1 MSGSVYKTL
10 NWTSNRD
17 KRGYRQYTVTHL
29 VITTADTDSPSD
41 VLLNTTG
48 LPVPGTTWNYGNTPD
63 TQAVCLFERSVSRYK
78 PVEGENGNYWAVVSK
93 FDSTPGA
100 TPPGASEDPGG
111 PLLMPFKI
119 SGGYDQNEVQE
130 ITDRFNQP
138 LVSTSFEPLVGEE
151 TMRNYARPTV
161 TIEHNI
167 SSDPVGL
174 LEGYMNRVNSV
185 AMWGFQPRCVRM
197 EDAEWSKEMM
207 ANGVYYYNVKYT
219 FVVQYGTWDSD
230 ILDEGRKVLKPGGD
244 ITNPAHFELV
254 KAGLGDDKNPDPVML
269 DSNTGLQTQ
278 VPHFL
283 TFEID
288 LEANFLLLGIPST
301 L

>member
-10 NWTSNRD
+10 NWTASRD
-17 KRGYRQYTVTHL
+17 KRGYRQYTVSHL

-48 LPVPGTTWNYGNTPD
+48 LPTPGTTWNYGNTAD
-63 TQAVCLFERSVSRYK
+63 TQAVCLFERNVSRYK
-78 PVEGENGNYWAVVSK
+78 PVEGENGKYWIVVSK

-100 TPPGASEDPGG
+100 TPPGSSEDPGG

-119 SGGYDQNEVQE
+119 SGGFDQNEVQM
-130 ITDRFNQP
+130 ITDRNTNP

-151 TMRNYARPTV
+151 TMRNDARPTV

-167 SSDPVGL
+167 SQDPVSL
-174 LEGYMNRVNSV
+174 LNGYINHVNSV
-185 AMWGFQPRCVRM
+185 AMWGVQPRCIRM

-219 FVVQYGTWDSD
+219 FVIQYGTWDAV

-244 ITNPAHFELV
+244 IANPAHFELV

-269 DSNTGLQTQ
+269 DSATGLQTQ

-288 LEANFLLLGIPST
+288 DEVNFLLLGIPSS